1 MRLSSSPL
9 PRFFAIA
16 AVALI
21 ALTLAWRPVAGTLA
35 APAAWLA
42 ATTMRTL
49 FPDWVRSA
57 KGGAGRLEVETR
69 LTVRPTPQQMADA
82 KRAGQEVPEGAVA
95 EVVLETDPSL
105 PGYGLPILLALLLAA
120 RGKRLILRALLGA
133 ACLVPFQ
140 AYCLVTELLKQ
151 AAITSGAAA
160 QTGFSALQ
168 INLIAY
174 AYQLGALLVPT
185 LAPILIWVWLDR
197 AFFAAVVIE
206 GWLER
211 TQAERTQAERTSS
224 EQ

>member
-1 MRLSSSPL
+1 
-9 PRFFAIA
+9 
-16 AVALI
+16 
-21 ALTLAWRPVAGTLA
+21 
-35 APAAWLA
+35 
-42 ATTMRTL
+42 MRTL

-82 KRAGQEVPEGAVA
+82 KRAGQEIPEGAVA

>member
-82 KRAGQEVPEGAVA
+82 KRAGQEIPEGAVA

-120 RGKRLILRALLGA
+120 RGKRLVLRALLGA